1 MTTFQSIVLGV
12 VQGIGE
18 FLPISSSGHLIVVP
32 WFFGWD
38 DGGLTFDIALH
49 AGTLVA
55 LLVYFRTEWVALV
68 RGVLRLRPAHIQNPE
83 LLNQD
88 QTAKMGLY
96 VLAATIPGAV
106 MGLLLEK
113 KAEHAFRNP
122 ALIAV

>member
-32 WFFGWD
+32 WFFVWD

-55 LLVYFRTEWVALV
+55 LLVDFRQEWVALV
-68 RGVLRLRPAHIQNPE
+68 RGVLRLRPDHIQNPE

-96 VLAATIPGAV
+96 VLGATIPGAV
-106 MGLLLEK
+106 MGHLFEK
-113 KAEHAFRNP
+113 IGEQGVQDQAP
-122 ALIAV
+122 SVV